1 MFSKINRFLLILLLL
16 TFSISAFAQNYV
28 AAPLDDPGWDEE
40 PAAAPINDWI
50 PYLLIAGTLYGVYF
64 FEKKR
69 KADYSS
75 K

>member
-1 MFSKINRFLLILLLL
+1 MINRFFFVLLFL
-16 TFSISAFAQNYV
+16 TFSLNTFSQNDGD
-28 AAPLDDPGWDEE
+28 APRDNPEWDEE
-40 PAAAPINDWI
+40 TAEAAPINDWM

-69 KADYSS
+69 KTDFLS